1 MSGAVECSG
10 NSSQNNDLQSGA
22 GKSPALSRNENFGE
36 RPHPIEARFAS
47 ALNELIHMCATGGM
61 TYGDMIGPLK
71 AALRTVRLE
80 TIPSADDDAYN
91 AARGLKPMTEEQLR
105 DALELEPGE
114 PIPSAA
120 PTTG

>member
-1 MSGAVECSG
+1 MT
-10 NSSQNNDLQSGA
+10 
-22 GKSPALSRNENFGE
+22 
-36 RPHPIEARFAS
+36 PHPIEVRFAT
-47 ALNELIHMCATGGM
+47 ALDELIGMCATGGM

-105 DALELEPGE
+105 DALEPGE

-120 PTTG
+120 PGRHIACFVLEPNPTA